1 MDCELWLSPAEMAAW
16 RALIRAH
23 ARLFTRLDAELV
35 AAHGLTLAD
44 YEVLVQLSEAPQGVR
59 RMAELAEA
67 SLVSPSGL
75 TRRVDGLEAKGLVC
89 RRSCPSDGRGSLAA
103 LTEAGRRRL
112 AEAAPTHAGGVRS
125 HLIDK
130 LSPAELAV
138 MAAALERVA
147 GELA

>member
-1 MDCELWLSPAEMAAW
+1 MAAW
-16 RALIRAH
+16 GALIRAH
-23 ARLFTRLDAELV
+23 TRLFAQLDAELV
-35 AAHGLTLAD
+35 ADHGLSLAD
-44 YEVLVQLSEAPQGVR
+44 YEVLVQLSAAPGGVR
-59 RMAELAEA
+59 RMAELAQA

-75 TRRVDGLEAKGLVC
+75 TRRVDGLQAKGLVC

-103 LTEAGRRRL
+103 LTDEGRRRL
-112 AEAAPTHAGGVRS
+112 AEAAPTHARGVRS

-147 GELA
+147 GDLA

>member
-1 MDCELWLSPAEMAAW
+1 MDCEPWLSPAETAAW

-23 ARLFTRLDAELV
+23 ARLFARLDAELV

-44 YEVLVQLSEAPQGVR
+44 YEVLAQLSEAPQGVR
-59 RMAELAEA
+59 RMTELAEA

-130 LSPAELAV
+130 LSPAELAG